1 MTNVVNLRR
10 ERKRRLREEDVKKA
24 DANRLFYGRS
34 RSEKQLSS
42 LEKERFSKMMDGK
55 KCDDSDGA
63 SS

>member
-34 RSEKQLSS
+34 RGEKQQSA

-55 KCDDSDGA
+55 KRDDSEGA